1 MRLVMIDNY
10 DSFTYNLVQLFYKFD
25 LEVLVFRH
33 DQVSIKDLEALK
45 PRWLCISPG
54 PKAPAQAGI
63 SKEVIARF
71 HRDIPILGVCLG
83 HQALN
88 EVWGGGHGQGPSA
101 GARQVLPGAPCGE
114 GAVSVAPHAVYCG
127 ALPFPHG
134 RARFSRPRDH
144 CLDRRRRHHGTEPP
158 ALSPP
163 RGAVPPGIISHR
175 LRL

>member
-33 DQVSIKDLEALK
+33 DQVSIGDLEALK
-45 PRWLCISPG
+45 PRLAMHLAGPQGPG
-54 PKAPAQAGI
+54 PGRHQQRGDRPFPPGHPHPGGVPRAPGL
-63 SKEVIARF
+63 KRG
-71 HRDIPILGVCLG
+71 L
-83 HQALN
+83 
-88 EVWGGGHGQGPSA
+88 GGGHGQGPRA

-114 GAVSVAPHAVYCG
+114 GAVSGAPHAVYRG
-127 ALPFPHG
+127 ALPFSHG
-134 RARFSRPRDH
+134 RACFSRPRDH
-144 CLDRRRRHHGTEPP
+144 GLDRRRRHHGTEPP

-163 RGAVPPGIISHR
+163 RGAVPPGILSHR